1 MFNLLSYIRHLIT
14 NGRAHGIVLKLMPM
28 NRPASRSSPHSPTFS
43 PLYRQIKDLI
53 MRSLESGEWGPG
65 DGIPSES
72 ELAVR
77 FGVSQG
83 TVRKAIDEM
92 AAENLLVRRQGKGTF
107 VATHS
112 DPRSFFR
119 FLRLAPNEGDLQVS
133 QSIPL
138 ECWRAKAG
146 PDVARILGLESGAP
160 IIILRRL
167 LKFNDEPVVFDEIYL
182 PGVLFPDLSLD
193 ILKSGEKSLYSFFE
207 SHYGVRM
214 IRADERLRA
223 VPADRVSAELLKVPE
238 GSPLLLVER
247 VTYTYGNKP
256 VEWRR
261 GFYHTQ
267 NYHYHNELG

>member
-1 MFNLLSYIRHLIT
+1 MT
-14 NGRAHGIVLKLMPM
+14 
-28 NRPASRSSPHSPTFS
+28 RPSNTHSPTFS
-43 PLYRQIKDLI
+43 PLYQQIRELI
-53 MRSLESGEWGPG
+53 TKSLASGEWGPG
-65 DGIPSES
+65 DIIPSES
-72 ELAVR
+72 ELAER

-107 VATHS
+107 VDTHD

-119 FLRLAPNEGDLQVS
+119 FLRLAANNGELLSLKSV
-133 QSIPL
+133 PL

-146 PDVARILGLESGAP
+146 ADVARTLALEPGAP

-167 LKFNDEPVVFDEIYL
+167 LQNGDEPAVFDEIYL
-182 PGVLFPDLSLD
+182 PGELFGDLTLD
-193 ILKSGEKSLYSFFE
+193 ILKSSEMSLYSLFE
-207 SHYGVRM
+207 SRYSVRM

-223 VPADRVSAELLKVPE
+223 ISADRVSADLLRVAE

-247 VTYTYGNKP
+247 VTYTYANKP

-261 GFYHTQ
+261 GFYSTQ
-267 NYHYHNELG
+267 NFYYHNELG

>member
-1 MFNLLSYIRHLIT
+1 
-14 NGRAHGIVLKLMPM
+14 M
-28 NRPASRSSPHSPTFS
+28 NRPPPRAVLHSPTFS

-65 DGIPSES
+65 DAIPSES
-72 ELAVR
+72 ELAAR
-77 FGVSQG
+77 FNVSQG

-92 AAENLLVRRQGKGTF
+92 AADNLLVRRQGKGTF
-107 VATHS
+107 VATHN

-119 FLRLAPNEGDLQVS
+119 FLRIAPNEGELQS
-133 QSIPL
+133 EHDSIPI

-146 PDVARILGLESGAP
+146 ADVARTLGLEKGAP

-167 LKFNDEPVVFDEIYL
+167 LKFGDEPVVFDEIYL
-182 PGVLFPDLSLD
+182 PGDLFQDLTLD
-193 ILKSGEKSLYSFFE
+193 ILKESDKSLYSLFE
-207 SHYGVRM
+207 SRYGVRM

-223 VPADRVSAELLKVPE
+223 VSADRVSADLLKVPE

-247 VTYTYGNKP
+247 VTFTYGNKP

-261 GFYHTQ
+261 GFYSTQ
-267 NYHYHNELG
+267 NYYYHNELG

>member
-1 MFNLLSYIRHLIT
+1 
-14 NGRAHGIVLKLMPM
+14 M
-28 NRPASRSSPHSPTFS
+28 NRSSSLHSPTFS

-53 MRSLESGEWGPG
+53 MRHLASGEWGPG
-65 DGIPSES
+65 DPIPSES
-72 ELAVR
+72 ELASR

-92 AAENLLVRRQGKGTF
+92 AAENLLVRQQGKGTF
-107 VATHS
+107 VATHK
-112 DPRSFFR
+112 DPGSYFR
-119 FLRLAPNEGDLQVS
+119 FLRLVPNDGESRLT

-146 PDVARILGLESGAP
+146 AGVARTLALEPGAA

-167 LKFNDEPVVFDEIYL
+167 LKLGEEPVVFDEIYL
-182 PGVLFPDLSLD
+182 PSELFPDLSLE
-193 ILKSGEKSLYSFFE
+193 ILRSGESLYSLFE
-207 SHYGVRM
+207 TRYGVRM

-223 VPADRVSAELLKVPE
+223 ISADRVSSELLQIAE

-247 VTYTYGNKP
+247 VTFTYGNKP

-261 GFYHTQ
+261 GYYSTR
-267 NYHYHNELG
+267 NYHYHNQLG

>member
-1 MFNLLSYIRHLIT
+1 
-14 NGRAHGIVLKLMPM
+14 VLKFNPM
-28 NRPASRSSPHSPTFS
+28 TRTSNTHSPTFS
-43 PLYRQIKDLI
+43 PLYQQIRALI
-53 MRSLESGEWGPG
+53 TKSLESGEWGPG
-65 DGIPSES
+65 DIIPSES
-72 ELAVR
+72 ELAER

-107 VATHS
+107 VDTHD

-119 FLRLAPNEGDLQVS
+119 FLRLAANDGEPFILKSV
-133 QSIPL
+133 PL

-146 PDVARILGLESGAP
+146 AEVARTLALEPGAP

-167 LKFNDEPVVFDEIYL
+167 LQNGNDPVVFDEIYL
-182 PGVLFPDLSLD
+182 PGELFPDLTLD
-193 ILKSGEKSLYSFFE
+193 VLKSSEMSLYSLFE
-207 SHYGVRM
+207 SRYAVRM

-223 VPADRVSAELLKVPE
+223 ISADRVSAQLLQVAE

-247 VTYTYGNKP
+247 VTYTYANKP

-261 GFYHTQ
+261 GVYLTQDFY
-267 NYHYHNELG
+267 YHNELG